1 MNNFKK
7 LKMFLKLSWEI
18 SPVYM
23 FLLVGNTLIN
33 STRLFLNIILPKYLI
48 DELVLLSNY
57 PKLPSIKSFIP
68 SVVNFKYLL
77 ENNAIIRLLLFGA
90 VIILSN
96 LLFAFLEKTMKRIL
110 DVKSIYVR
118 EKMNQAM
125 AKKIMSVDFSYLED
139 PYYLD
144 LKERSVFSLNVMRVL
159 QNLIDSIAKS
169 FNNIATIIGLTVIL
183 FTLSWV
189 LVVFSIIAIILQNL
203 AYRNFMEHQQ
213 KMYKALIPVNRRLG
227 YYINL
232 VGQDTMQKDIRL
244 FNMNKMLI
252 DKISEYNI
260 EIRNMDVEFCN
271 KKGNFEGLTGIIN
284 DFQAAISYL
293 YVGLRVISDSFGSK
307 IGFGSFTMYVAAAIN
322 FTRTTTE
329 LGNSITNVIRMLNYL
344 DPFMEFMSL
353 PNESVKGKI
362 KFSGEVENIKFENVS
377 FKYPKSDKY
386 VLEDISFEINKKEKI
401 SIVGLN
407 GAGKTTLVKLICR
420 LYHPTNGKIYIN
432 GHDIFEY
439 DYDSYMKSIATVFQD
454 FKIFAF
460 SIDEN
465 ISCDS
470 QNSNTERVMELIKDV
485 GLDEKVKSLPKG
497 IESMFGKAYDE
508 EGVDMSGGEKQ
519 KIAIARALY
528 KNASLIILDE
538 PTSALDP
545 LAEAEIYENF
555 NDLVGDKTAIYIS
568 HRMSSSVFCD
578 KILIID
584 GGKVKDF
591 DTHKNLMKKTDS
603 LYYKLFNS
611 QAVNYSE

>member
-7 LKMFLKLSWEI
+7 LKMFIKLSWEI
-18 SPVYM
+18 SPAYI
-23 FLLVGNTLIN
+23 FILLANTLIS

-57 PKLPSIKSFIP
+57 SNIPSVKSFIP
-68 SVVNFKYLL
+68 SVVNFEYLL
-77 ENNAIIRLLLFGA
+77 ENNALNKLLLFGA
-90 VIILSN
+90 IIILSN
-96 LLFAFLEKTMKRIL
+96 LLFAFLENTMKRIL

-125 AKKIMSVDFSYLED
+125 SRKIMSLDFSYLED

-144 LKERSVFSLNVMRVL
+144 LKERSIFALNIMRVL
-159 QNLIDSIAKS
+159 QTLIDNIAKAL
-169 FNNIATIIGLTVIL
+169 NNIVTIIGLIVIL

-189 LVVFSIIAIILQNL
+189 LVVFSLAAVVLQNF
-203 AYRNFMEHQQ
+203 AYKSFIEHQ
-213 KMYKALIPVNRRLG
+213 KSMNDRLIPTNRRLG

-232 VGQDTMQKDIRL
+232 TGSETIQKDIRL

-252 DKISEYNI
+252 DKISAYNKEIYYGGI
-260 EIRNMDVEFCN
+260 EFYR
-271 KKGNFEGLTGIIN
+271 KKGKFEGMTGIIN
-284 DFQAAISYL
+284 DLQAAISYG
-293 YVGLRVISDSFGSK
+293 YVGLRVISDNFGAK
-307 IGFGSFTMYVAAAIN
+307 IGLGSFTMYVSAAIN
-322 FTRTTTE
+322 FTRTTVA
-329 LGNSITNVIRMLNYL
+329 LGRSITVIMQMLGYL

-353 PNESVKGKI
+353 PNENIEGKT
-362 KFSGEVENIKFENVS
+362 KFSGEVESIKFENVS
-377 FKYPKSDKY
+377 FKYPKSDKF
-386 VLEDISFEINKKEKI
+386 VLEDISFEINKNEKI

-439 DYDSYMKSIATVFQD
+439 DYDSYMNSIATVFQD

-465 ISCDS
+465 ISCNF

-485 GLDEKVKSLPKG
+485 GLDEKIKSLPKG
-497 IESMFGKAYDE
+497 VASMFGKAYDE
-508 EGVDMSGGEKQ
+508 DGIDMSGGEKQ

-555 NDLVGDKTAIYIS
+555 NNLVGDKTAIYIS

-584 GGKVKDF
+584 EGKVKDF
-591 DTHKNLMKKTDS
+591 DTHKNLMKKTES